1 MARIVSRRAYQ
12 ARRLVALLGETE
24 AIPNRELRTM
34 RRLVVCCDGTW
45 NRQDQVK
52 NGVASPTNVTK
63 LARGIST
70 HDATGI
76 TQIPYYHE
84 GVGTE
89 RLERIRGGA
98 FGLGLSR
105 HVRDCY
111 RFLVE
116 NYQPGDELYFFGFSR
131 GAFTARSL
139 AGLIGNAGILRA
151 EHVGRISEAYGLYR
165 DRGPD
170 RSPDGSESQRFR
182 RMYSHDESD
191 IHFIGVWDTVGA
203 LGIPGV
209 RGPLVK
215 RLWGFH
221 NTTLGKRVRFAYQA
235 LAIDEERSL
244 FQPTLWEQD
253 PDATGQT
260 LQQVWFAGV
269 HSDVGGGYPDASLAE
284 VALVWMTERARASGL
299 EFESAFV
306 QSWSRTSAGELSASA
321 APIAP
326 DPLGPLHDSRTGFYR
341 LLPSRRRTVV
351 DQHGSAAAAAAS
363 SAIQR
368 LDKKSG
374 YAPRN
379 LEEYL
384 AGAAPKVVDWSA
396 QRPRGA
402 IEPGPI
408 PVGRAAL
415 STAKPSA

>member
-1 MARIVSRRAYQ
+1 
-12 ARRLVALLGETE
+12 
-24 AIPNRELRTM
+24 M

-45 NRQDQVK
+45 NRPDQVK
-52 NGVASPTNVTK
+52 DGKASPTNVTK
-63 LARGIST
+63 LARGISK
-70 HDATGI
+70 HDASGI
-76 TQIPYYHE
+76 AQIPYYHE

-116 NYQPGDELYFFGFSR
+116 NYQPGDQLCFFGFSR

-139 AGLIGNAGILRA
+139 GGLIGNAGILRA
-151 EHVGRISEAYGLYR
+151 EHADRIDEAYRLYR
-165 DRGPD
+165 GRDDDRK
-170 RSPDGSESQRFR
+170 PDGSESQRFR
-182 RMYSHDESD
+182 AAYSHDECD

-221 NTTLGKRVRFAYQA
+221 DTTLGRHVRFAYQA

-244 FQPTLWEQD
+244 FQPTLWQQD

-269 HSDVGGGYPDASLAE
+269 HSDVGGGYPDASLAD
-284 VALVWMTERARASGL
+284 VPLVWMTARARECGVA
-299 EFESAFV
+299 FESTFLDGG
-306 QSWSRTSAGELSASA
+306 SRASARELSESA
-321 APIAP
+321 EPIAP
-326 DPLGPLHDSRTGFYR
+326 DPLGPMHDSRTGFYR
-341 LLPSRRRTVV
+341 LLPRRRRPLV
-351 DQHGSAAAAAAS
+351 DPQGSAAVAAAS
-363 SAIQR
+363 SVIER
-368 LDKKSG
+368 RDRKDG
-374 YAPRN
+374 YAPPN

-384 AGAAPKVVDWSA
+384 ACAAPRVVDWST
-396 QRPRGA
+396 QRPSGE

-415 STAKPSA
+415 SAAKRGA

>member
-1 MARIVSRRAYQ
+1 MK
-12 ARRLVALLGETE
+12 
-24 AIPNRELRTM
+24 
-34 RRLVVCCDGTW
+34 RLVVCCDGTW
-45 NRQDQVK
+45 NRPDQVK
-52 NGVASPTNVTK
+52 DGVASPTNVTK
-63 LARGIST
+63 VARGLAKQ
-70 HDATGI
+70 DATGI
-76 TQIPYYHE
+76 TQVVYYHP

-105 HVRDCY
+105 HVRECY

-116 NYQPGDELYFFGFSR
+116 NYQPGDKLYFFGFSR

-151 EHVGRISEAYGLYR
+151 EHAARIDEAYRLYR
-165 DRGPD
+165 DRGD
-170 RSPDGSESQRFR
+170 LRDPDGSESQTFR
-182 RMYSHDESD
+182 RMYAHDEID

-203 LGIPGV
+203 LGIPGL
-209 RGPLVK
+209 RGPLAK

-221 NTTLGKRVRFAYQA
+221 DTMLGKHVRFAYQA
-235 LAIDEERSL
+235 LAIDEERGL
-244 FQPTLWEQD
+244 FQPTLWEQE

-269 HSDVGGGYPDASLAE
+269 HSDVGGGYPDRSLAD
-284 VALVWMTERARASGL
+284 VPLVWMTERAQECDLAFHSKFLRKGSG
-299 EFESAFV
+299 
-306 QSWSRTSAGELSASA
+306 TPAGELSESA

-326 DPLGPLHDSRTGFYR
+326 DPLGPLHDSRTAFFR

-351 DQHGSAAAAAAS
+351 DPYGSAASAAAS

-368 LDKKSG
+368 RDKKPG

-384 AGAAPKVVDWSA
+384 AGDEPKVVDWST
-396 QRPRGA
+396 RPPGGG
-402 IEPGPI
+402 IEPAPF
-408 PVGRAAL
+408 PVGPATVAAAVR
-415 STAKPSA
+415 TA